1 MHLSR
6 DTIVST
12 ALDLLTAYG
21 LADVTMRRVA
31 TTLGVAPG
39 ALYWHVANKQALI
52 AAMAAQIL
60 SPVAGDTPAQLASS
74 LHTELARWR
83 DGAEVA
89 IAGSAYPEAT
99 TRAELEDLF
108 TAALRRSVP
117 DATPDSIGVAA
128 RTLIHYVLGAAFME
142 QSRAQLSTV
151 ATAATAAQPDAA
163 TSTAAPEADAA
174 ARRAAE
180 LVVAGLRTL
189 QADAAD

>member
-1 MHLSR
+1 MQLSR

-60 SPVAGDTPAQLASS
+60 SPVAGDSPAELASS
-74 LHTELARWR
+74 LHTELSRWR

-99 TRAELEDLF
+99 TRAELEELF
-108 TAALRRSVP
+108 TAALRRAVP

-142 QSRAQLSTV
+142 QSRAQLST
-151 ATAATAAQPDAA
+151 AATAAQADAA
-163 TSTAAPEADAA
+163 SATAAPEADAA

>member
-1 MHLSR
+1 MQLSR

-60 SPVAGDTPAQLASS
+60 SPVAGDSPAELASS
-74 LHTELARWR
+74 LHTELSHWR

-99 TRAELEDLF
+99 TRAELEELF
-108 TAALRRSVP
+108 TAALRRAVP

-142 QSRAQLSTV
+142 QSRAQLST
-151 ATAATAAQPDAA
+151 AATAAQADAA
-163 TSTAAPEADAA
+163 SAAAAPEADAA